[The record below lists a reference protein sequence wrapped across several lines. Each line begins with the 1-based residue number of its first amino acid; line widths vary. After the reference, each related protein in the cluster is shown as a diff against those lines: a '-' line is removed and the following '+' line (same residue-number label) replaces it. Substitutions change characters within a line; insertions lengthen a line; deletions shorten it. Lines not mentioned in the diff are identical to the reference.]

1 MRIQK
6 PTITQITQ
14 IKGDNAELTGSF
26 KGTFQDN
33 IISGA
38 AQIADLAAGIV
49 SGSSQIGDD
58 ISGSLSITHV
68 NTKVPGLISGS
79 AQLADDISGSLS
91 TAHVNTKVPGLVSGS
106 AQIADNISGSLS
118 VAHVNT
124 KVPGLLSG
132 SAQIAANISG
142 SFTDA
147 SASIATDIDALQ
159 GTDIS
164 ITLTGDVTGT
174 GTITDLGNVSFATTV
189 TDDSHNHIVGNV
201 DGLQDALD
209 LKAPLAS
216 PALTGTPTAPTA
228 TTVTNS
234 TQVATTAF
242 VQSRVQEVIDA
253 APAALDTLNELAA
266 AINDD
271 ANFAGTVTTS
281 LGEKLVKSSNLSDL
295 TDASAARTNLGLGT
309 AATTAATDYATAAQG
324 TTADNALPKAGG
336 QMTGNITFSGAQ
348 TVDGRDLSAD
358 GAKLDGIES
367 GATADQTAAEIRAL
381 VESATDSN
389 VFTDADHS
397 KLDGIAASANN
408 YTHPTHPGDDFSVDS
423 GALTGAT
430 VISDIDINVTT
441 DTLGHV
447 TDANGTIA
455 TRTLTLADLGY
466 SGTTNANTYAITQD
480 NTSNVHFEGLMVGQ
494 TTGAT
499 ANTIRCVGD
508 VVAYYSSDAQFKD
521 NVETLEGALDKV
533 KAIRGVRFDWNDKQ
547 DVYEGH
553 DIGVIAQEV
562 QAVYPEL
569 VHHRDHSD
577 SLAVD
582 YVKLTAVLIEAVKE
596 LSAKVDELSK

>member
-324 TTADNALPKAGG
+324 TTADAALPKAGG
-336 QMTGNITFSGAQ
+336 QMTGNITFSGTQ
-348 TVDGRDLSAD
+348 TVDGRDLSVD
-358 GAKLDGIES
+358 GAKLDGIAA
-367 GATADQTAAEIRAL
+367 GAT
-381 VESATDSN
+381 
-389 VFTDADHS
+389 
-397 KLDGIAASANN
+397 
-408 YTHPTHPGDDFSVDS
+408 
-423 GALTGAT
+423 
-430 VISDIDINVTT
+430 NVTNNNQIT
-441 DTLGHV
+441 NGAGYT
-447 TDANGTIA
+447 TYTANQG
-455 TRTLTLADLGY
+455 L
-466 SGTTNANTYAITQD
+466 D
-480 NTSNVHFEGLMVGQ
+480 NNDNVHFEGLMVGQ
-494 TTGAT
+494 TSGAT

-508 VVAYYSSDAQFKD
+508 IVAYYSSDAQFKD
-521 NVETLEGALDKV
+521 NVTQLEGALDKV
-533 KAIRGVRFDWNDKQ
+533 KQIRGVSFDWNDKQ

-569 VHHRDHSD
+569 VHHRDHNN